1 MVGEVDA
8 QDPEKTSRSKGQLRS
23 KGSLSLVDLENCWEQ
38 CFVEKKGLTQM
49 TLKVVGAED
58 PVIGEVITSCNRKIG
73 GINEQR
79 TVGINSFRKG
89 TNLLKSKSI
98 KANLLIS
105 QSRSSLADGFS
116 MNIPRGQL
124 QGLQAVPMGQLSIGD
139 LACITLVVGE
149 SLIGPG
155 LGQELLDVRD
165 CLASDPCKAG
175 GMKVKGGSLLQ
186 LVIVE
191 IVLTECGVRLWVE
204 IANAGTSNSAVIDP
218 NELTSPIAVNLL
230 RRPLAKECLNQ
241 MECLLCDAVF
251 EAKLSALV
259 GCEPCGLARAG

>member
-1 MVGEVDA
+1 MDFPSGRSVDVHVVLMVGEVDA

-23 KGSLSLVDLENCWEQ
+23 KGSLSLVDLENCWDQ

-58 PVIGEVITSCNRKIG
+58 PVIGEA
-73 GINEQR
+73 
-79 TVGINSFRKG
+79 
-89 TNLLKSKSI
+89 SKSI

-241 MECLLCDAVF
+241 MECLLRDAVF